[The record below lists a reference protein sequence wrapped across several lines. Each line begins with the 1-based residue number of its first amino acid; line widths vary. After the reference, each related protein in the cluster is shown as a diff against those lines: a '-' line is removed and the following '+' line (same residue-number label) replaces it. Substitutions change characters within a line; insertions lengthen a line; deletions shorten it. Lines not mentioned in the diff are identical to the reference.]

1 MQKFSLQRWHSNNLA
16 SDSANIVLQI
26 LQSQGSS
33 TASVDFELYLVLHDI
48 LNPLPQG
55 RIGLPYRPLL
65 FLLVFVHRASLY
77 TTAYN

>member
-1 MQKFSLQRWHSNNLA
+1 
-16 SDSANIVLQI
+16 
-26 LQSQGSS
+26 
-33 TASVDFELYLVLHDI
+33 LYLVLHDI

-77 TTAYN
+77 TTSYN